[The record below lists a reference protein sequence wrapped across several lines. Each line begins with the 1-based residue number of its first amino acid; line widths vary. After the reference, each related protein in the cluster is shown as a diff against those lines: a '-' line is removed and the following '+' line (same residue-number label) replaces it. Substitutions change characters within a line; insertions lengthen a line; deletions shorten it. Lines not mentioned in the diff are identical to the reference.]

1 MNEKLATKNE
11 SSVINKHASRTA
23 MGEGTAYWFFGALA
37 VIRSPEGVL
46 PIVIE
51 MAVPPGGHTPLHVHT
66 KLDDNFY
73 LLSGRMAMRSG
84 DETFVAQAGDYVSQ
98 PAGVPQTF
106 FALDEKPA
114 ILLQTHANEDFLNY
128 IRQVG
133 EPATNRTQP
142 PDQPLDFDM
151 LFRVAAETGQPVI
164 GPPMTED
171 EAATIL
177 AASVQ

>member
-171 EAATIL
+171 EAAMIVS
-177 AASVQ
+177 ASVQ

>member
-1 MNEKLATKNE
+1 MNMLIRLSFLLLYLIEYFFQKLRQKT
-11 SSVINKHASRTA
+11 
-23 MGEGTAYWFFGALA
+23 
-37 VIRSPEGVL
+37 
-46 PIVIE
+46 
-51 MAVPPGGHTPLHVHT
+51 
-66 KLDDNFY
+66 LD
-73 LLSGRMAMRSG
+73 SI
-84 DETFVAQAGDYVSQ
+84 
-98 PAGVPQTF
+98 

-114 ILLQTHANEDFLNY
+114 VLLQTHANEDFPNF

-151 LFRVAAETGQPVI
+151 LYRVAAETGQPVI

-171 EAATIL
+171 EAAKIV